1 MVGQYDVIF
10 NRHYKKLHNVKF
22 KMNLPGVMKEG
33 NVNDQVDKCPHQ
45 ACIVPGLNS
54 SGAAVS
60 IPYQK
65 QSIIQSRTMSVCSS
79 VRPLRSQ

>member
-1 MVGQYDVIF
+1 
-10 NRHYKKLHNVKF
+10 
-22 KMNLPGVMKEG
+22 MNLPDVMKG
-33 NVNDQVDKCPHQ
+33 GSVNDQVDKCPHQ

-65 QSIIQSRTMSVCSS
+65 Q
-79 VRPLRSQ
+79 LLYEKSQQ